1 MDGVD
6 VFKLFA
12 SDFGTVS
19 VFAGERMINMMMMM
33 MMMMIQDDDEKKMC
47 RYIVSFSLFS
57 KQTKIVVKV
66 KRRKSNANFFFG
78 IIRKR

>member
-33 MMMMIQDDDEKKMC
+33 MMMMMMIQDDDEKKMC
-47 RYIVSFSLFS
+47 R
-57 KQTKIVVKV
+57 
-66 KRRKSNANFFFG
+66 
-78 IIRKR
+78 

>member
-19 VFAGERMINMMMMM
+19 VFAGERMINMMMMMMM

-66 KRRKSNANFFFG
+66 KST
-78 IIRKR
+78 

>member
-12 SDFGTVS
+12 SDFGTVN

-33 MMMMIQDDDEKKMC
+33 TQDDDEKKMRRQFFFSFFPSC
-47 RYIVSFSLFS
+47 RVVSKL
-57 KQTKIVVKV
+57 KV
-66 KRRKSNANFFFG
+66 KK
-78 IIRKR
+78 

>member
-33 MMMMIQDDDEKKMC
+33 MMMMMMIQDDDEKKMC

-57 KQTKIVVKV
+57 KQKSSSKFKVKV
-66 KRRKSNANFFFG
+66 TPIFFSES
-78 IIRKR
+78 

>member
-19 VFAGERMINMMMMM
+19 VFAGERMIN
-33 MMMMIQDDDEKKMC
+33 DDDDDDDDDDD
-47 RYIVSFSLFS
+47 SG
-57 KQTKIVVKV
+57 
-66 KRRKSNANFFFG
+66 RR
-78 IIRKR
+78 

>member
-12 SDFGTVS
+12 SDFGTVN

-33 MMMMIQDDDEKKMC
+33 MIQDDDEKMMC
-47 RYIVSFSLFS
+47 RHFFFPFFHRVVSKL
-57 KQTKIVVKV
+57 KV
-66 KRRKSNANFFFG
+66 KK
-78 IIRKR
+78 

>member
-33 MMMMIQDDDEKKMC
+33 IQDDDEKKLC
-47 RYIVSFSLFS
+47 R
-57 KQTKIVVKV
+57 
-66 KRRKSNANFFFG
+66 
-78 IIRKR
+78 

>member
-33 MMMMIQDDDEKKMC
+33 IQDDDEKKM
-47 RYIVSFSLFS
+47 
-57 KQTKIVVKV
+57 
-66 KRRKSNANFFFG
+66 RRQFFFPFF
-78 IIRKR
+78 RRVVSSQS

>member
-33 MMMMIQDDDEKKMC
+33 MIQDDDEKKMC
-47 RYIVSFSLFS
+47 R
-57 KQTKIVVKV
+57 
-66 KRRKSNANFFFG
+66 
-78 IIRKR
+78 

>member
-33 MMMMIQDDDEKKMC
+33 MMMIQDDDEKKMC

-57 KQTKIVVKV
+57 KQKSSSKLKAKV
-66 KRRKSNANFFFG
+66 TPIFFSES
-78 IIRKR
+78 

>member
-1 MDGVD
+1 
-6 VFKLFA
+6 
-12 SDFGTVS
+12 
-19 VFAGERMINMMMMM
+19 
-33 MMMMIQDDDEKKMC
+33 MIQDDDEKKMC

>member
-19 VFAGERMINMMMMM
+19 VFAGERMINMMTQRATQR
-33 MMMMIQDDDEKKMC
+33 IGTRLAAFRAREKKKD
-47 RYIVSFSLFS
+47 F
-57 KQTKIVVKV
+57 
-66 KRRKSNANFFFG
+66 
-78 IIRKR
+78 

>member
-33 MMMMIQDDDEKKMC
+33 MMMMMIQDDDEKKMC
-47 RYIVSFSLFS
+47 KLFLFPFFPS
-57 KQTKIVVKV
+57 KN
-66 KRRKSNANFFFG
+66 RRQS
-78 IIRKR
+78 